1 MFFGSTVY
9 VNTTYTRFKNF
20 FDMYN
25 YNSNVLIHNTELSP
39 LGGIS
44 LAGTSIQGVGV
55 LEKERILHSYS
66 LVYLFGGSGRYRDE
80 TGIDIAIKP
89 GDLIQIHPD
98 ISHWYGPD
106 KGQVW
111 DEVYIIFEGEIFD
124 LWYKQKCFDLSK
136 KVINLSPMEYW
147 RDRFFRA
154 CGVER
159 NDDPNNAIS
168 SVVKLQQILADVHR
182 ATEVDSSKNKNWLE
196 HAKAVLAKEN
206 DSHRAAENIGMNY
219 ETFRKKFKK
228 VYGLPPQQYIIH
240 HTMEKA
246 RSILR
251 EETSPIHEIAS
262 RLGYCDEFHFSKQ
275 FAKVV
280 GCSPSA
286 YRNMAMRDRL

>member
-1 MFFGSTVY
+1 
-9 VNTTYTRFKNF
+9 
-20 FDMYN
+20 MYN
-25 YNSNVLIHNTELSP
+25 YNSNILIHNTELSP

-55 LEKERILHSYS
+55 LEKERILNSYS
-66 LVYLFGGSGRYRDE
+66 LVYLFGGNGRYRDE

-111 DEVYIIFEGEIFD
+111 DEVFIIFEGEIFD

-136 KVINLSPMEYW
+136 KVINLNPVEYW
-147 RDRFFRA
+147 RDRFFKA
-154 CGVER
+154 CGTEC
-159 NDDPNNAIS
+159 NDDPNEAIG
-168 SVVKLQQILADVHR
+168 SVIKLQQILADVHR
-182 ATEVDSSKNKNWLE
+182 ASEVDTEQNKNWLE
-196 HAKAVLAKEN
+196 HAKSVLGKEN
-206 DSHRAAENIGMNY
+206 DSHRAAERIGMNH

-240 HTMEKA
+240 HTMETA
-246 RSILR
+246 RGILK
-251 EETSPIHEIAS
+251 EEATPIHEIAS

-275 FAKVV
+275 FSKVV
-280 GCSPSA
+280 GCSPSV
-286 YRNMAMRDRL
+286 YRSNSSRTDQPPASE